1 MLGPL
6 QGAGR
11 TAAPPSIAVPA
22 PVEPT
27 PGVAP
32 VSLRNGAWRAGND
45 AAEVSLTPALTRLL
59 RRCPLLPA
67 ELTRVEAQLHEALAA
82 TSPEALGMQL
92 ANMLKRAP
100 LAARP
105 AALDAAL
112 AAQPGVPMPAAD
124 AWQQECTRVIAALL
138 DGLGQLQCTRAAGLA
153 LYAVGNAALGPEGA
167 RLLAWSQQAV
177 ALPRLLGAPGVLP
190 WLVWLCQLPL
200 PSLRGGAWVEP
211 LVALLPHGLE
221 VALQQ
226 AATAHHALHRGL
238 ELPSAPLRLLLLGTA
253 WVLWFRQQPTAPPTT
268 RFGQQ
273 VARLP
278 AALDQLDRV
287 GTGARALFAPAMP
300 APADAGWEA
309 RDCTALAA
317 TGASVSTHLLHPAL
331 PMAMAGAATLPAL
344 AHQLGRRRGVALAT
358 GVAAATAGA
367 GLAAWALNA
376 AATPTPRTHG
386 TPFEPSPRTGEPAGI
401 DVRYPASRRPAR
413 SLDAVAPAQN
423 EAAAQDQ
430 VALIEALWTLR
441 DAAVAQGSA
450 MIPGTSFSP
459 AVGSPFAMALLAVRE
474 QLGWLYRQDDFQH
487 HLYGERT
494 PPSTIR
500 VADGQVHAARAI
512 SGTVVQLHPQFDA
525 DGINTWSTP
534 TEVLLLD
541 LQRIVRSAGGCF
553 DNAVPGRL
561 DCALGFYLGHPAPTS
576 AQRPLAIDSAI
587 QQLERLLQLPDGQT
601 AATNETTTLLELH
614 QQVRRLKAAPIRGL
628 EPIWRSWRPD
638 PRSHL
643 GHNMALAR
651 SLLLQVSQHADV
663 IALCWHH
670 HADPAQLEYPA
681 HGPVL
686 ARGLQDTRSIP
697 LFDAGDPPA
706 ALASID
712 SLLRGI
718 ATLLHAPVRSEGRL
732 RTPEMLAYYAA
743 PLPAAPIDD
752 APFDTCLAALERQL
766 APPPPPVSEPRR
778 AQVEWDER
786 SDVLAQQDHQRLLSR
801 LWERFDALPRTWEE
815 ALERQ
820 SLSPTASSPLLA
832 AWRDAQQ
839 QLRHVYEQPAI
850 WLEMRRQNA
859 TFPTLR
865 VGADGLTAQ
874 VRGGGRSVIIADG
887 LPGNLAP
894 PLSGWLEA
902 LYRMTDRLGRFSPGT
917 SVPLGNALQ
926 FHGALPPP
934 SPAPCAVPTLCT
946 HARLLQAIAR
956 VQERWLRHDPMQSAW
971 RQASN
976 ELRDLAQ
983 LLSHHPDATGED
995 HRAALGTT
1003 TTSHQYPALH
1013 AFATLLAS
1021 PGLQAALQ
1029 RTQRVPRW
1037 IGMDIQG
1044 GLVAQD
1050 AAGAPYTLDGND
1062 TWLHDPDVVPQL
1074 ATLRAVASQLGGQV
1088 RSDSRVS
1095 VSDILTAHGGCGPEE
1110 ETHFDGA
1117 ARCVERLLA
1126 ELRLGMRADLL
1137 HAWDALD
1144 ATDLAQVRATSTAF
1158 LAQRAPGDQTLL
1170 EYLARPLVERGEMA
1184 WDEVHRTSHFIAA
1197 MARTP
1202 RAQVL
1207 QTALLRALGWYQ
1219 GSLHAPT
1226 SPTLLA
1232 SLTRVAIVLD
1242 LGPPSNRD
1250 ARVLLGYR
1258 LHKPSNWGRTFAS
1271 IRLDFHDYLRSM
1283 GRIPD
1288 SMLGMATTLAL
1299 QDAAPELLIR
1309 DVPPNLVYANT
1320 IASIHFVSGVH
1331 LAERIRRGLSQQM
1344 RFSELLT
1351 LSVDLLENDDVPEL
1365 VKRLALHAR
1374 RLPTQDWYVFR
1385 QLERGSARPMRRSE
1399 RMEAALLAFDQRV
1412 ADIERA
1418 VVDVLAPLPYR
1429 MPLVEAEIHRLFPKF
1444 PGVLSNHA
1452 WNSTEFL
1459 LCHDDNHFGRS
1470 FPFFEL
1476 VAAGALRNGSDRWRP
1491 CRTFVPDTPLN
1502 HAQGNPR
1509 YEAALQNAYAQMK
1522 PALPRLADINARFQ
1536 RRFDAY
1542 FRKAQRGY
1550 GVLIE
1555 EALYQRP
1562 EDEREALLRG
1572 DVQVFTLRT
1581 HEPDLE
1587 AQQETRNDTDPYRG
1601 RFGVVYTLT
1610 ISGRPRHFQLF
1621 PLQSRIV
1628 PLDVDG
1634 PLPLGGELQK
1644 RKVRLR
1650 SGNMATVH
1658 VRRGTPLPVDWLAFS
1673 SDKAPAD
1680 GMQSAVIVEPLLA
1693 PPRADDHDNATRS
1706 PFHALVDPIQSDFFW
1721 LDRENFHREGMALTG
1736 YEQYLAGAP
1745 LWLSAVDFIVPF
1757 VENLRRI
1764 TSKDRNEFSMAAFG
1778 LYLEAIIVV
1787 GPVVSGMAKVLAR
1800 PGLKLTVPRF
1810 TELSKVL
1817 GRGTVDALN
1826 PAAGSVA
1833 LLRVGVSVVQR
1844 TARGRLRFLWTF
1856 MGRQPPPA
1864 RTVGLRWAMREG
1876 MAIAKEGGSLASPLY
1891 EIKVRTVN
1899 GIPGAMVS
1907 PPPLASASSSRTL
1920 HLVDPA
1926 TLTLYGPAL
1935 QEPLVEGGN
1944 AAGMLI
1950 KVGGSP
1956 RTPHVSPG
1964 KALKPIK
1971 QGGKTSDE
1979 EGGDEPGALQPPV
1992 VVLPDHRALG
2002 VPATHR

>member
-22 PVEPT
+22 PVKPT
-27 PGVAP
+27 PGLAP
-32 VSLRNGAWRAGND
+32 VSLRNGAWGDGNH
-45 AAEVSLTPALTRLL
+45 TPHIPLPTALTRLL
-59 RRCPLLPA
+59 RRCPLLPS
-67 ELTRVEAQLHEALAA
+67 ELTRVEARLHDALAT

-92 ANMLKRAP
+92 AAVLKDAP

-105 AALDAAL
+105 AALDTAL
-112 AAQPGVPMPAAD
+112 AAQPTVPMPTPD
-124 AWQQECTRVIAALL
+124 AWAQECTRVVAALL
-138 DGLGQLQCTRAAGLA
+138 SGLGHLQCRRAVGLA
-153 LYAVGNAALGPEGA
+153 LYAVGNAALGPEGV
-167 RLLAWSQQAV
+167 RLLAWSQRAA
-177 ALPRLLGAPGVLP
+177 ALPSLLQSQGVLP
-190 WLVWLCQLPL
+190 WLAWLCHLPL

-211 LVALLPHGLE
+211 LIALLPHGLE
-221 VALQQ
+221 GALQQ
-226 AATAHHALHRGL
+226 AASGHRVLHRAL
-238 ELPSAPLRLLLLGTA
+238 ELPSTPLRLLLLGTA
-253 WVLWFRQQPTAPPTT
+253 WALWFRRQSPAPPTT
-268 RFGQQ
+268 IVGQRL
-273 VARLP
+273 ARLP
-278 AALDQLDRV
+278 TVLAELDQV
-287 GTGARALFAPAMP
+287 GTGARALFAPVRP
-300 APADAGWEA
+300 ALIDSLAAPSH
-309 RDCTALAA
+309 CTALAA
-317 TGASVSTHLLHPAL
+317 TGAAASTRLLHPVL
-331 PMAMAGAATLPAL
+331 PVAMAGAVTLPAMVR
-344 AHQLGRRRGVALAT
+344 QLGVRRGAALAA
-358 GVAAATAGA
+358 GVAASTTAA

-376 AATPTPRTHG
+376 ATTSAPRTNSA
-386 TPFEPSPRTGEPAGI
+386 PFESLLRTDTPPGVDHGRT
-401 DVRYPASRRPAR
+401 VSRRPVR
-413 SLDAVAPAQN
+413 SLDATTAGHD

-430 VALIEALWTLR
+430 VALIDALWALR
-441 DAAVAQGSA
+441 DAAITHGSV
-450 MIPGTSFSP
+450 MIPRTAFRP
-459 AVGSPFAMALLAVRE
+459 AAGSPFAVALLAVRE
-474 QLGWLYRQDDFQH
+474 QLGWLYRQDDFQQR
-487 HLYGERT
+487 LYAERT
-494 PPSTIR
+494 PPSSIR
-500 VADGQVHAARAI
+500 VADGQVHAARAT
-512 SGTVVQLHPQFDA
+512 SGTVIQLHPQFDS

-553 DNAVPGRL
+553 DNTVPGRL
-561 DCALGFYLGHPAPTS
+561 DCALGFYLGHPTS
-576 AQRPLAIDSAI
+576 TSTQRPLAIDSAI

-601 AATNETTTLLELH
+601 AATNETTTLRALKQE
-614 QQVRRLKAAPIRGL
+614 VRELKAAPIRGL

-651 SLLLQVSQHADV
+651 SLLLQVSQHAEV

-670 HADPAQLEYPA
+670 HADPAQVEYPA
-681 HGPVL
+681 QGPVL
-686 ARGLQDTRSIP
+686 ARGLQGTRSVP
-697 LFDAGDPPA
+697 LFDAGNPPA
-706 ALASID
+706 SLASID
-712 SLLRGI
+712 SLLRGL
-718 ATLLHAPVRSEGRL
+718 ATLLHAPVRSDGRL
-732 RTPEMLAYYAA
+732 RVPEMLAYYAA

-766 APPPPPVSEPRR
+766 APPPPPVPEPRR
-778 AQVEWDER
+778 VEIEWGQR
-786 SDVLAQQDHQRLLSR
+786 SDALAQQDHQRLLDR
-801 LWERFDALPRTWEE
+801 LWERFDALPYTWAE
-815 ALERQ
+815 ALEQQ
-820 SLSPTASSPLLA
+820 SLAPTASSPLLA
-832 AWRDAQQ
+832 AWREAQQ
-839 QLRHVYEQPAI
+839 QLRLVFEQPDI
-850 WLEMRRQNA
+850 WLAMRRQNA
-859 TFPTLR
+859 TFTTLR
-865 VGADGLTAQ
+865 VGTDGLTAQ
-874 VRGGGRSVIIADG
+874 MRGGGRSVIIADG
-887 LPGNLAP
+887 LPGTFAP
-894 PLSGWLEA
+894 PLSDWLEA

-926 FHGALPPP
+926 FHGALPPL
-934 SPAPCAVPTLCT
+934 SSSPCAVPTLCT
-946 HARLLQAIAR
+946 QAYLLQAIAR
-956 VQERWLRHDPMQSAW
+956 VQEGWVRHSPMQSAW
-971 RQASN
+971 DQASN
-976 ELRDLAQ
+976 ELQDLAQ
-983 LLSHHPDATGED
+983 LLTHHPDATGED

-1003 TTSHQYPALH
+1003 TTTNLYPALH
-1013 AFATLLAS
+1013 AFAAVLAS

-1029 RTQRVPRW
+1029 RQQWVPRW
-1037 IGMDIQG
+1037 ISVDIEG
-1044 GLVAQD
+1044 NLAALD
-1050 AAGAPYTLDGND
+1050 AAGALHPLDRTD
-1062 TWLHDPDVVPQL
+1062 SWQHAPDAAAQL
-1074 ATLRAVASQLGGQV
+1074 ATLRSVAYPLGGQV
-1088 RSDSRVS
+1088 RSDGRVN

-1144 ATDLAQVRATSTAF
+1144 ANDLARVRATTTAF
-1158 LAQRAPGDQTLL
+1158 LAQRAPGEQTLL
-1170 EYLARPLVERGEMA
+1170 EYLARPLIERGEMA
-1184 WDEVHRTSHFIAA
+1184 WDQVHRASHFIAA

-1219 GSLHAPT
+1219 GSTHAPT

-1232 SLTRVAIVLD
+1232 SLMRVAIVLD

-1258 LHKPSNWGRTFAS
+1258 LHKPSNWGRTFAQ
-1271 IRLDFHDYLRSM
+1271 IRLDFLDYLRSM
-1283 GRIPD
+1283 GRIPT

-1299 QDAAPELLIR
+1299 QDAAPELLAR

-1351 LSVDLLENDDVPEL
+1351 LSEDLLGNDDVPEL
-1365 VKRLALHAR
+1365 VKQMTLQAR

-1385 QLERGSARPMRRSE
+1385 QLEWGSARPMRRSE
-1399 RMEAALLAFDQRV
+1399 RIEAALLAFGQRV

-1418 VVDVLAPLPYR
+1418 VEDVLAPLPYR
-1429 MPLVEAEIHRLFPKF
+1429 MPLVEAEIHRLFPQF
-1444 PGVLSNHA
+1444 PGVLAEHA
-1452 WNSTEFL
+1452 WNSTGFL

-1476 VAAGALRNGSDRWRP
+1476 VAAGALRTSSDRWRP

-1502 HAQGNPR
+1502 RAQGNPR
-1509 YEAALQNAYAQMK
+1509 YEAALQNAYTQMK
-1522 PALPRLADINARFQ
+1522 PALPRLADINARYQ

-1562 EDEREALLRG
+1562 EAERDALRRG
-1572 DVQVFTLRT
+1572 DVQLFTLRT
-1581 HEPDLE
+1581 HEPELE
-1587 AQQETRNDTDPYRG
+1587 AGQETRNDTDPYRG
-1601 RFGVVYTLT
+1601 RFGVVYTLNMT
-1610 ISGRPRHFQLF
+1610 GQLRHFQLF

-1628 PLDVDG
+1628 PLLLDG

-1650 SGNMATVH
+1650 SGNMGTIL
-1658 VRRGTPLPVDWLAFS
+1658 VRRGVPLPVDFEAFE
-1673 SDKAPAD
+1673 SDKAPTV
-1680 GMQSAVIVEPLLA
+1680 GRQSDVIVEPLLV
-1693 PPRADDHDNATRS
+1693 PPRTGDHDNATRS
-1706 PFHALVDPIQSDFFW
+1706 PFHALVDPIQHGFFW
-1721 LDRENFHREGMALTG
+1721 LDRESFHREGFAVTG
-1736 YEQYLAGAP
+1736 YEAHMDDAP
-1745 LWLSAVDFIVPF
+1745 LWLKTVDFIVPF

-1764 TSKDRNEFSMAAFG
+1764 SSKNRNEFAMAAFG

-1787 GPVVSGMAKVLAR
+1787 GPVASGIAKVLAK
-1800 PGLKLTVPRF
+1800 PGLKLTVPRL
-1810 TELSKVL
+1810 TEVSKVL
-1817 GRGTVDALN
+1817 GRGAVDALN

-1844 TARGRLRFLWTF
+1844 TARGRLRWLWKV

-1864 RTVGLRWAMREG
+1864 RALGMRWAMREG

-1891 EIKVRTVN
+1891 EIKVRTVD
-1899 GIPGAMVS
+1899 GIPGALVA
-1907 PPPLASASSSRTL
+1907 PPPLAGSSRTL

-1935 QEPLVEGGN
+1935 QERLGEGGN

-1979 EGGDEPGALQPPV
+1979 EGDAEQGELQPPV

-2002 VPATHR
+2002 VPAAHR